1 MLERIG
7 RCPVGEMQS
16 AMDALDADDLHAMVG
31 PELLE
36 AQIDAALAEVV
47 ASGRGVGRRPSRG
60 QALSAAASG
69 CA

>member
-1 MLERIG
+1 MLEQIG
-7 RCPVGEMQS
+7 RCPVG
-16 AMDALDADDLHAMVG
+16 DAVGPGRLDADDLHAMVG

-47 ASGRGVGRRPSRG
+47 ASGGGVGRRPSRG